1 MKKLKAGAFFSG
13 MIPGLD
19 IGMEYYYKYLFKEKL
34 KSLYGFDCVQSGKV
48 SKKEKEKIDK
58 IDNNCDKENT
68 NSLEISDF
76 NSINIDERANI
87 IENEKINKFN
97 DKKEKKNF
105 NLMMMKKQKMVLKIQ
120 AQLLGVC

>member
-19 IGMEYYYKYLFKEKL
+19 IGMEYLFKEKL

-76 NSINIDERANI
+76 NSINIDERANL

-105 NLMMMKKQKMVLKIQ
+105 NLMMMMKK
-120 AQLLGVC
+120 

>member
-1 MKKLKAGAFFSG
+1 MV
-13 MIPGLD
+13 
-19 IGMEYYYKYLFKEKL
+19 
-34 KSLYGFDCVQSGKV
+34 VQSGKV

-76 NSINIDERANI
+76 NSINIDERANL

-105 NLMMMKKQKMVLKIQ
+105 NLMMMKK
-120 AQLLGVC
+120 